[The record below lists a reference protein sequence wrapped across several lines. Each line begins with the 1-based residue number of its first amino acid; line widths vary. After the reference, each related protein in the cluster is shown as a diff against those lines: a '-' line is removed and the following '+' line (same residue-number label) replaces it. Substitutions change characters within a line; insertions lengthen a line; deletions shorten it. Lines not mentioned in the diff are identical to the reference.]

1 MAKYID
7 AEAVKAK
14 KVYCEER
21 HEYVI
26 PVSEID
32 WMPAADVEP
41 VRHGKWIYIQ
51 DEKSK
56 FSEIYK
62 CSQCGRRV
70 AVFSEESV
78 SEEFPYCHCG
88 SKMDGGETNE

>member
-1 MAKYID
+1 MARYIA

-32 WMPAADVEP
+32 WQPAADVAP
-41 VRHGKWIYIQ
+41 VAHGQWVESDIPGSML
-51 DEKSK
+51 SK
-56 FSEIYK
+56 
-62 CSQCGRRV
+62 CTVCGFRCG
-70 AVFSEESV
+70 AYTFN
-78 SEEFPYCHCG
+78 FCPHCG
-88 SKMDGGETNE
+88 AKMDGKA